1 MNEDVRR
8 IDSIAGAKTWGRRGQ
23 NKARL
28 DKKYVKWIL
37 RLDRGTPNYILEK
50 EMKIK
55 GLKL

>member
-1 MNEDVRR
+1 MFDAL
-8 IDSIAGAKTWGRRGQ
+8 IDSIAGAKTLGKEGQ

-50 EMKIK
+50 EM
-55 GLKL
+55 